1 MEELIR
7 PLARESDIREP
18 PDLELVGG
26 VFAEPDGAGEP
37 ETVAPALPPAV
48 ESCETEVCSGGG
60 GRMAA
65 LRFGGGPSSEG
76 DEAGVTMVLMP
87 PLQMLPKLRKTQ
99 DARASNEW
107 DLIARTLMSC
117 QRDRTRGHEQVAR
130 EPDSCGHAL
139 EPDRI
144 GQWETSAKSSDGGAE
159 GRDG

>member
-1 MEELIR
+1 
-7 PLARESDIREP
+7 
-18 PDLELVGG
+18 
-26 VFAEPDGAGEP
+26 
-37 ETVAPALPPAV
+37 
-48 ESCETEVCSGGG
+48 
-60 GRMAA
+60 
-65 LRFGGGPSSEG
+65 
-76 DEAGVTMVLMP
+76 MVLMP